1 MTKTE
6 AAIADLA
13 AALTGEQLTMLQ
25 PSEPLLATLK
35 EFRAFLRDAT
45 PEQLTIIDH
54 INDRLHARMSPT
66 ELVKLVHSPAEADHH
81 RLEGVD
87 VVGQRIRSGRH
98 KSIAAQIA
106 DLASLIAR

>member
-13 AALTGEQLTMLQ
+13 GALTGEQLAMLQ

-45 PEQLTIIDH
+45 PEQRTIIDH

-66 ELVKLVHSPAEADHH
+66 ELVKLVHSPAEAEAVERVLAVWQAVLIQEIGAH
-81 RLEGVD
+81 R
-87 VVGQRIRSGRH
+87 H
-98 KSIAAQIA
+98 
-106 DLASLIAR
+106 

>member
-66 ELVKLVHSPAEADHH
+66 ELVKLVHSPAEAEAVERVLALERCTDPWLVTGRRH
-81 RLEGVD
+81 RAE
-87 VVGQRIRSGRH
+87 SGLL
-98 KSIAAQIA
+98 
-106 DLASLIAR
+106 LA